1 MFKNKI
7 KCLCFY
13 AWWDSNTKIKQEQ
26 MSNAAKNSKFAY
38 EMLDVEENVPLTVKY
53 GIRNVP
59 AIVVLRG
66 NKVLGVETGN
76 DGYKRINKYARGAR

>member
-13 AWWDSNTKIKQEQ
+13 AWWDSNTKVKQEQ
-26 MSNAAKNSKFAY
+26 MLNAVKSNKFAC

-53 GIRNVP
+53 GVRNVP

-76 DGYKRINKYARGAR
+76 DGYKRINKYARGTR